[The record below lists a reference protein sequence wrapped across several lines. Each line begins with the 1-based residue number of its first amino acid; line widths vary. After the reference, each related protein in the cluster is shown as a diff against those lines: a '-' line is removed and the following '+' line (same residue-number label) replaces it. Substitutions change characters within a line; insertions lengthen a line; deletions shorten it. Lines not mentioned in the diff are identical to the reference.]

1 MKKPENSLAALSAA
15 MDTAFEERNSK
26 VNFSRKLFYDL
37 NLQPSDQVDSLCE
50 LVHEFD
56 LRQRQML
63 GQGITLTNEQAK
75 EVADALPGIL
85 AKLEQV
91 AKHM

>member
-37 NLQPSDQVDSLCE
+37 NLQPSDQVDSMSDSSE
-50 LVHEFD
+50 
-56 LRQRQML
+56 
-63 GQGITLTNEQAK
+63 T
-75 EVADALPGIL
+75 DAGSSD
-85 AKLEQV
+85 ASSDSGSSDSSGGDGGGDGGGGD
-91 AKHM
+91 